1 MSVCVCVCLSVCRW
15 GGGALN
21 GTSGNIE
28 CFILFAAVCL
38 LDLLTNIICSRLHCI
53 SCSRK
58 SKYLYQ

>member
-1 MSVCVCVCLSVCRW
+1 MCVCECVCVWVRV
-15 GGGALN
+15 GALN
-21 GTSGNIE
+21 GTSGNIQ

-38 LDLLTNIICSRLHCI
+38 LDLLTDIICSRLQCI